1 MNAPTQRK
9 NFLIALLIGA
19 LAVPLLAL
27 AANGLI
33 EGNGSQDQADEP
45 EVASLSPFL
54 SESIEKVVDTD
65 KQVEEPTED
74 YLAAAC
80 GSDGLALVDKE
91 TDGSIDAIEQAALDA
106 LRPICDEAGL
116 ALPAAPE
123 VAPVVQ
129 RVVVVEQVPAPATS
143 VDQAGTESGSDDAYE
158 SKDHEDE
165 KHEEDKEDEEDE
177 EDDH

>member
-45 EVASLSPFL
+45 EVASLSPL
-54 SESIEKVVDTD
+54 LTESIEKVVDTD
-65 KQVEEPTED
+65 RQVDEPTED

-80 GSDGLALVDKE
+80 GSDGMALVDKE

-116 ALPAAPE
+116 TLPDAAE

-129 RVVVVEQVPAPATS
+129 KVVVVEQAPAPAPATS
-143 VDQAGTESGSDDAYE
+143 VDDGGAESGSDDGYE

-165 KHEEDKEDEEDE
+165 KHEEDEEDE

>member
-33 EGNGSQDQADEP
+33 EGNGSQDQADES
-45 EVASLSPFL
+45 EVASLSPLL
-54 SESIEKVVDTD
+54 SESIEKVVDTEKVD
-65 KQVEEPTED
+65 EPTED

-91 TDGSIDAIEQAALDA
+91 ADGSIDAIEQAALDA

-116 ALPAAPE
+116 TLPEAPQ

-129 RVVVVEQVPAPATS
+129 KVVVVEQVPAPATS
-143 VDQAGTESGSDDAYE
+143 VDDGGAESGSDDAYE